1 MAVTSA
7 PLRVTLDGRVHVP
20 DGGRSPPA
28 RRTASDR
35 TDAGVGMAVD
45 SPPTYAWDWLARQ
58 RVALREI
65 RRRLLTAQRDAA
77 RRPGST
83 GARDDVR
90 MRAIG
95 DVPDWSADHPDLRH
109 APRMDERGA
118 DLDTGPGAGGVGRAE
133 QDGATA
139 HDYRTLDTRAEV
151 IAALR
156 MDYASDAEIRR
167 TVDAVV
173 AEIAFLGRLDVS
185 LHELGVRT
193 APRGMRWW
201 WCHLGG
207 SGSDD
212 RSAIAVRD
220 ERHPTLP
227 TQLRLVD
234 VLAGYGDVREA

>member
-1 MAVTSA
+1 
-7 PLRVTLDGRVHVP
+7 
-20 DGGRSPPA
+20 
-28 RRTASDR
+28 
-35 TDAGVGMAVD
+35 MAVD

-58 RVALREI
+58 RVAWREI
-65 RRRLLTAQRDAA
+65 RRRLLAAQRDASP
-77 RRPGST
+77 RPGSP
-83 GARDDVR
+83 GAGDGVR

-95 DVPDWSADHPDLRH
+95 DVPDWSADHPDLRRS
-109 APRMDERGA
+109 PRTDERSA
-118 DLDTGPGAGGVGRAE
+118 DADADPDAGLRAGRVGRSE
-133 QDGATA
+133 RDGATA

-156 MDYASDAEIRR
+156 VDYVSDAVLRR

-173 AEIAFLGRLDVS
+173 AEVAFLGRLDVP

-212 RSAIAVRD
+212 RSAIAARD
-220 ERHPTLP
+220 EHHPMLP

-234 VLAGYGDVREA
+234 VLAGYGDVGDA